1 MNFMEVLRTAVF
13 ALRGNWMRS
22 ALTSLGVIIGIA
34 AVIVMV
40 SVGQGTQA
48 EIDKLVS
55 GLGSNRLDISGGS
68 GVGGGGVRLAAG
80 SRYTLVGRRCGRD
93 PQGNP
98 GSAVR
103 RCIAARR
110 HPGRVRGEQLVDPM
124 AGRAAGLV
132 RHQRMEDRQRRQAVR
147 CARLQRRVEVGD
159 PRRHG
164 AAQQLFGDQDPV
176 GQTVRL
182 GRVPFTVVGTLKP
195 KGQGGFGQDQDD
207 VVVVPLETARRR
219 LSGATALPPGAVQ
232 QISLGV
238 GRAEDLSYAQDEVE
252 ALLRQRHRIQPGD
265 DDDFSV
271 RNIAEVVA
279 TRTQTTRLMS
289 LLLGAVAGISLIV
302 GGIGIMNIM
311 LVSVTERIREIGLR
325 MAVGAGP
332 GDIRKQFLA
341 EAMLISM
348 IGGVIGIL
356 LGVVGALLV
365 ARFGSLPVALN
376 GKVVGVGRG
385 VLDRDRSVLRL
396 LPGAQGVAAGSD
408 RGVAAAV
415 AVFAGTLARM
425 RLAVCWCHDVACW
438 SAREPRAPPWS
449 STAAPAS
456 SSAAPCRARTSARSV
471 AISIAHSMRAT
482 RCWARAARRW
492 MRSRRRSRCWR
503 IRRASTPAGARC
515 SAPMAG
521 MNSTPRSW
529 KDTPGVPARWRA

>member
-1 MNFMEVLRTAVF
+1 MNFMEILRTAAF

-55 GLGSNRLDISGGS
+55 GLGSNRLDISGG
-68 GVGGGGVRLAAG
+68 GGFGGGGVRLAAG
-80 SRYTLVGRRCGRD
+80 SRYTLSEADADAIGKEIPEVEYVSASMRGGIQVVYGESNWSTQWQGVQPDWFDINDWVIASGQPFESRD
-93 PQGNP
+93 Y
-98 GSAVR
+98 S
-103 RCIAARR
+103 
-110 HPGRVRGEQLVDPM
+110 
-124 AGRAAGLV
+124 
-132 RHQRMEDRQRRQAVR
+132 
-147 CARLQRRVEVGD
+147 
-159 PRRHG
+159 G
-164 AAQQLFGDQDPV
+164 AAKSVILGDTVRQQLFGDQDSV
-176 GQTVRL
+176 GQSVRL
-182 GRVPFTVVGTLKP
+182 GRVPFTVVATLKP

-207 VVVVPLETARRR
+207 LVVVPLETARRR

-238 GRAEDLSYAQDEVE
+238 GRAEDLSYAQGEVE
-252 ALLRQRHRIQPGD
+252 ALMRQRHRIQPGD

-271 RNIAEVVA
+271 RNIAQIVA

-341 EAMLISM
+341 EAMLISL

-365 ARFGSLPVALN
+365 GRFGSLPVALN
-376 GKVVGVGRG
+376 GKVVG
-385 VLDRDRSVLRL
+385 L
-396 LPGAQGVAAGSD
+396 AAG
-408 RGVAAAV
+408 
-415 AVFAGTLARM
+415 F
-425 RLAVCWCHDVACW
+425 
-438 SAREPRAPPWS
+438 
-449 STAAPAS
+449 
-456 SSAAPCRARTSARSV
+456 
-471 AISIAHSMRAT
+471 SMAT
-482 RCWARAARRW
+482 
-492 MRSRRRSRCWR
+492 
-503 IRRASTPAGARC
+503 GLFF
-515 SAPMAG
+515 G
-521 MNSTPRSW
+521 YY
-529 KDTPGVPARWRA
+529 PARKASLLDPIEALRQQ